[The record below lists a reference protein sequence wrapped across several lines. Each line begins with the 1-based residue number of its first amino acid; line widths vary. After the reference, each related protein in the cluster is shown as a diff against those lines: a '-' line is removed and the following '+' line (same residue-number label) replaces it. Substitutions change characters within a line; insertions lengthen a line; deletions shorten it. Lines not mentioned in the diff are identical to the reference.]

1 MAQQVSIAINVM
13 LRLFHFKIESNFQKS
28 STVAIMHGCSE
39 SNAAQEA
46 SRLN

>member
-13 LRLFHFKIESNFQKS
+13 LRLFHLKIEPKS
-28 STVAIMHGCSE
+28 STVAIMHGCVD

-46 SRLN
+46 RKLN